1 MPIYEMI
8 ILCKIG
14 ETQAMAN
21 LIKNMVTAIYQ
32 EGGVVRR
39 IHNLGDRISDKS
51 YKAKD
56 GTQNHLLRYLSVHFD
71 ANPQSK
77 IVAEK
82 VARANSECLQ
92 LFVHKLKEK
101 EYYKEV
107 VDKDA
112 WNQVEVDTDK
122 TQYKEEMIKLV
133 AKNKIEMGGVF
144 EKEFE
149 KVKNT
154 MI

>member
-1 MPIYEMI
+1 MI

-14 ETQAMAN
+14 ETQAVAN

-39 IHNLGDRISDKS
+39 IMNLGDRISDKS

-56 GTQNHLLRYLSVHFD
+56 GSRNNILRYLSVEFD

-101 EYYKEV
+101 EYYKEIMN
-107 VDKDA
+107 KDA
-112 WNQVEVDTDK
+112 WKQTEVETDQ
-122 TQYKEEMIKLV
+122 TVYKEEMIKLV
-133 AKNKIEMGGVF
+133 AKKKIEMGDVF
-144 EKEFE
+144 DKDFQ
-149 KVKNT
+149 KIKNT
-154 MI
+154 LI